1 MMTILDE
8 VLRQCGFIGTLLV
21 GGPDPDVP
29 DRIMSMIFHTGKT
42 AANQNFAEVYPDLK
56 TTMTSSFNTFAHK
69 CLSKS
74 SFACRVKTYLT
85 CIVVINKPTITAA
98 TSAAAS
104 ISPSTAHGN
113 AKSPVRGA
121 EEGVSRDSEQAA
133 TNMDV
138 NVMAGSS
145 DGMDIVPVIN
155 KPTITAATS
164 AAASI
169 SPSTAHGNAKSPVR
183 GPEEGVSHDSEQAAT
198 DMDVDVTA
206 GSSDGMDIV
215 LSDVTNSAVEM
226 DIDVEVDNGSNETF
240 DDNSF
245 AGMQTMPM
253 LDEVPDEVPGQ
264 QATVQTIPVEAR
276 AETTVVQAPA
286 RTTPVRYLD
295 GTRVSEYEWVRSETI
310 KENRKVLAALGLDN
324 MRESFFGKPQS
335 TKGKENKGAGNTPSG
350 KKVPWAAAGKRTLR
364 SSGKAIP
371 DT

>member
-85 CIVVINKPTITAA
+85 CIV
-98 TSAAAS
+98 
-104 ISPSTAHGN
+104 
-113 AKSPVRGA
+113 
-121 EEGVSRDSEQAA
+121 
-133 TNMDV
+133 
-138 NVMAGSS
+138 
-145 DGMDIVPVIN
+145 VIN